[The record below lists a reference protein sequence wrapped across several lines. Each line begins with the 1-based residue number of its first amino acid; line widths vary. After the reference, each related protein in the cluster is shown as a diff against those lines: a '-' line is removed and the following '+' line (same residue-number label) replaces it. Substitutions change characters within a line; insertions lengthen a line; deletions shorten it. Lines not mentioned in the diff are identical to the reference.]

1 MKLLLTSDTH
11 YGHSAKTHQI
21 HEKFLA
27 KLAEE
32 VARHN
37 VQAVI
42 HAGDW
47 SSSRQDQLYRTMK
60 MFRNALPGIPIVTS
74 LGNHDLWQ
82 VGKNKYSRMLMHGH
96 LLEQHKA
103 WFKELDI
110 HHLEQGPFI
119 IDDVIIMGFD
129 GWYKLTNPPTNDADR
144 MVSNI
149 EGVPAMVYLAG
160 QTYKK
165 LDNILQQ
172 DISQYRASVMVTHHP
187 PFTEDNDYLDYCANT
202 NYFQPI
208 KDKFD
213 AFCTGHSHHY
223 WNEVQDGCQILNSGS
238 NYDKPKYLIFDV

>member
-27 KLAEE
+27 RLARE
-32 VARHN
+32 VNEHD

-47 SSSRQDQLYRTMK
+47 ASNRQDQFYRTMK
-60 MFRNALPGIPIVTS
+60 MFRNALPGIPILAVR
-74 LGNHDLWQ
+74 GNHDLWQ
-82 VGKNKYSRMLMHGH
+82 VGKTKYARMQMHQHLMD
-96 LLEQHKA
+96 QHQA

-110 HHLEQGPFI
+110 HHLENGPKVI
-119 IDDVIIMGFD
+119 GDVIIMGFD
-129 GWYKLTNPPTNDADR
+129 GWYNLANPPTNDADR

-149 EGVPAMVYLAG
+149 EGVPAMTYLAG
-160 QTYKK
+160 QVYKK
-165 LDNILQQ
+165 LDDLLLT
-172 DISQYRASVMVTHHP
+172 DVSAYRKSVMVTHHP
-187 PFTEDNDYLDYCANT
+187 PFTEDPYYLDYCANA

-213 AFCTGHSHHY
+213 VFCTGHSHHY
-223 WNEVQDGCQILNSGS
+223 WNETQDDCLILNSGS
-238 NYDKPKYLIFDV
+238 HYDKPKHIIFDV